1 MKLSKQ
7 ILAIALAAAVFAAFD
22 IAVYNVVTKR
32 YINHNSE
39 GMQAKSV
46 ELSKYL
52 PFEENSEIVKLNSS
66 FKLTGD
72 LPVIDGAAALYPV
85 FSAFV
90 NAVYPKDSVSFD
102 GENFTPDSTLHYTN
116 TRGAYK
122 AIVDGDA
129 DLIFCAKPSEEQ
141 LAYAKE
147 KGVELELIPI
157 GREAFVFIVNAENPV
172 NSLTE
177 EQVRDIYSGK
187 IRNWSEVGGKNRLIN
202 ALERNEGSGSQ
213 TRMLSFMGGREIKR
227 NIFAALTGSAIGFSF
242 RYYVEGI
249 VGNSCVKMLSI
260 NGVYPDKEHIENGE
274 YPLSSNFYAVCRK
287 DDENANLRGLIDW
300 ILSDEGQEIIDKS
313 GYVPLG

>member
-187 IRNWSEVGGKNRLIN
+187 IRNWAEVGGKNRLIN

-213 TRMLSFMGGREIKR
+213 TRMLSFMGDKEIKR

-249 VGNSCVKMLSI
+249 VGNSGVKMLSI

>member
-1 MKLSKQ
+1 MKLAKQ
-7 ILAIALAAAVFAAFD
+7 ILAIVLTAAVFAAFD

-39 GMQAKSV
+39 AMQAKSV
-46 ELSKYL
+46 ELCKYL
-52 PFEENSEIVKLNSS
+52 PFDENSEIVKINSS
-66 FKLTGD
+66 FKLNEK

-90 NAVYPKDSVSFD
+90 NAVYPKESVHFD
-102 GENFTPDSTLHYTN
+102 GENFTSDSALHYTN
-116 TRGAYK
+116 TRGSYK

-187 IRNWSEVGGKNRLIN
+187 ILNWSEVGGKNRLIN

-213 TRMLSFMGGREIKR
+213 TQMLSFMGGGEIKR
-227 NIFAALTGSAIGFSF
+227 NIFGALTGSAIGFSF

-249 VGNSCVKMLSI
+249 VGNSGVKMLSI
-260 NGVYPDKEHIENGE
+260 NGVYPDKEHIANGE

-287 DDENANLRGLIDW
+287 NDDNENLRAFIDW
-300 ILSDEGQEIIDKS
+300 IISEEGQKIIEQS
-313 GYVPLG
+313 GYVPLK

>member
-187 IRNWSEVGGKNRLIN
+187 IRNWAEVGGKNRLIN

-213 TRMLSFMGGREIKR
+213 TRMLSFMGDKEIKR
-227 NIFAALTGSAIGFSF
+227 NIFGALTGSAIGFSF

-249 VGNSCVKMLSI
+249 VGNSGVKMLSI

-287 DDENANLRGLIDW
+287 DDENANLRALIDW

>member
-1 MKLSKQ
+1 MKLAKQ
-7 ILAIALAAAVFAAFD
+7 ILAIALVAAVFAAFD

-32 YINHNSE
+32 YINPNSAS
-39 GMQAKSV
+39 MQAKSV

-90 NAVYPKDSVSFD
+90 NAVYPDGSVIFD
-102 GENFTPDSTLHYTN
+102 GENFTPDSALHYTN

-122 AIVDGDA
+122 AIVDGEA

-141 LAYAKE
+141 LAYANE

-177 EQVRDIYSGK
+177 QQVRDIYSGK

-213 TRMLSFMGGREIKR
+213 TRMLSFMGGEKIKR
-227 NIFAALTGSAIGFSF
+227 NAFAALTGSAIGFSF
-242 RYYVEGI
+242 RYYVEGM
-249 VGNSCVKMLSI
+249 VGNSGVKMLSI
-260 NGVYPDKEHIENGE
+260 NGVYPDKEHIANGE

-287 DDENANLRGLIDW
+287 DDENENLRGLIGW
-300 ILSDEGQEIIDKS
+300 ILSDEGQRIIDES
-313 GYVPLG
+313 GYVPLE